1 MASAGSACR
10 ERQDG
15 GSLAACDRPRAGA
28 RDRRRGGAAVIVLL
42 WHRWVELGQARW
54 LALALALVLL
64 DVFLGTWL
72 IKWEIEFIREVWQ

>member
-1 MASAGSACR
+1 M
-10 ERQDG
+10 
-15 GSLAACDRPRAGA
+15 
-28 RDRRRGGAAVIVLL
+28 IVLL

-72 IKWEIEFIREVWQ
+72 IKWEIEFIREVWS

>member
-10 ERQDG
+10 ERRDG
-15 GSLAACDRPRAGA
+15 VPLAARDRHHPRA
-28 RDRRRGGAAVIVLL
+28 RDRRCGGAAVIVLL

-54 LALALALVLL
+54 LALALVLL